1 MRDMRARVGKR
12 LGAVLGILLAVVAIA
27 LAIAPT
33 RAYAADVDYSFKVT
47 GVPYDGTY
55 GVYKTPGEKLSMKAR
70 LYKTDMETWET
81 TAVKS
86 VTYKWTVDAK
96 LKSKTTVR
104 GGNILVK
111 KLPSKKCTYKYTLKA
126 YNSKGK
132 LLYKKA
138 FKIYI
143 MKKPAISITMRTFKA
158 SGGIASN
165 NATTVKVGARMNL
178 EMKKASFGWDNNT
191 KTCFYTWKVEN
202 TKTGETAAWSKKRGS
217 FGTNDIIEGD
227 PIAGG
232 ATPFLMGSFKKAGT
246 YKITATLYH
255 SNKKIATATKT
266 ITVK

>member
-1 MRDMRARVGKR
+1 MRAMRARTGKR

-27 LAIAPT
+27 LAMAPT
-33 RAYAADVDYSFKVT
+33 RAYAADVDYSFKIK
-47 GVPYDGTY
+47 GIPYDGAY
-55 GVYKTPGEKLSMKAR
+55 GIYKTPGEQLTMKAK
-70 LYKTDMETWET
+70 LYKTNLETWET

-111 KLPSKKCTYKYTLKA
+111 KLPSKKYTYKFTLKA
-126 YNSKGK
+126 LDAKGK
-132 LLYKKA
+132 VLYKQTYKV
-138 FKIYI
+138 YV
-143 MKKPAISITMRTFKA
+143 MKKPAISIAMRTFKA
-158 SGGIASN
+158 SGGVASN
-165 NATTVKVGARMNL
+165 NASTVKVGARMNL

-191 KTCFYTWKVEN
+191 KTCAYTWKVEN

-217 FGTNDIIEGD
+217 FGTNNIIEGG

-232 ATPFLMGSFKKAGT
+232 GSPFFMGSFKKAGT
-246 YKITATLYH
+246 YKITAALYH

-266 ITVK
+266 ITVQ